1 MLSATLLCLVVG
13 ISDGDT
19 LTARCGQPGAYEQMK
34 VRISAIDAPEAKQ
47 PYGQRSKQNLSD
59 LCLHVEAQITPRT
72 KDRYGRT
79 VADVRCHGLDA
90 AQHQVA
96 TGMAWYYV
104 KYGRGYEGFREIE
117 ATARHSKLGL
127 WRDPDPAPP
136 WEWRKEKRSHVAGK

>member
-1 MLSATLLCLVVG
+1 M
-13 ISDGDT
+13 
-19 LTARCGQPGAYEQMK
+19 P
-34 VRISAIDAPEAKQ
+34 PEAKQ

-59 LCLHVEAQITPRT
+59 LCLRVEAQITPRT

-79 VADVRCHGLDA
+79 VADVTCHGLDA

-127 WRDPDPAPP
+127 WRAPAPTPP
-136 WEWRKEKRSHVAGK
+136 WEWRKEKRGAVR